1 MRHGSGWLAG
11 AMLATAMTA
20 AIAAGP
26 ALAAPAKA
34 KSPGTRQ
41 FTGYVTAVDQKSI
54 TVEKRGKQPKT
65 VVFAKHAE
73 MKSTG
78 DVEKDARVTVFYR
91 DVEGQPTATRVVAK
105 PLAARKSGA
114 AAKREAG
121 GR

>member
-1 MRHGSGWLAG
+1 MRHGMGWLAG
-11 AMLATAMTA
+11 ALLATGLAG

-26 ALAAPAKA
+26 AIAAPAKA
-34 KSPGTRQ
+34 KSAGTRQ
-41 FTGYVTAVDQKSI
+41 FTGYVTALDQSSI

-78 DVEKDARVTVFYR
+78 AVEKEARVTVFYR
-91 DVEGQPTATRVVAK
+91 DVEGKPTATRVVAK
-105 PLAARKSGA
+105 PLAARKSGG